1 MNVLI
6 TDTGSVF
13 GHALAMEYLN
23 TGAQV
28 FGISKRPNDQLNKYV
43 NYDHLKHDVEK
54 IDDLDKK
61 LRDFLSHV
69 KIFDLVVLN
78 ADTIPVKQEIRNIT
92 VNQIID
98 AMNINVLVNKII
110 IDVLM
115 DSTSEIYQVV
125 AISTGALA
133 SSARGWNA
141 YAISKSALNT
151 LMRLYAR
158 DFPQTHFSAIDP
170 GMTDDANTR
179 ESFIPGNNKKYKVS
193 GRIKGVQNK
202 GNIPDPVYA
211 ANYMIEA
218 MGIVLQEESG
228 AYRDVRDLF
237 FSPQLK
243 EQISS

>member
-1 MNVLI
+1 MTILL

-23 TGAQV
+23 TGSQV
-28 FGISKRPNDQLNKYV
+28 YGISKRHNDQLEKYV
-43 NYDHLKHDVEK
+43 NYNHLKHDVQK
-54 IDDLDKK
+54 IDNLDKK
-61 LRDFLSHV
+61 LKDFLGHV

-78 ADTIPVKQEIRNIT
+78 ADTFPVKQEIRNTT

-98 AMNINVLVNKII
+98 AMNINVLANKII
-110 IDVLM
+110 INALL

-125 AISTGALA
+125 AISTEVLV

-158 DFPQTHFSAIDP
+158 EIPQTHFSAIDP
-170 GMTDDANTR
+170 GMTDDTTTG

-193 GRIKGVQNK
+193 GKIRGVQNK
-202 GNIPDPVYA
+202 GNIPDPIYA
-211 ANYMIEA
+211 ANYMVEA
-218 MGIVLQEESG
+218 MGIVLQEKSG
-228 AYRDVRDLF
+228 SYKDVREMLF
-237 FSPQLK
+237 STEL
-243 EQISS
+243 SH